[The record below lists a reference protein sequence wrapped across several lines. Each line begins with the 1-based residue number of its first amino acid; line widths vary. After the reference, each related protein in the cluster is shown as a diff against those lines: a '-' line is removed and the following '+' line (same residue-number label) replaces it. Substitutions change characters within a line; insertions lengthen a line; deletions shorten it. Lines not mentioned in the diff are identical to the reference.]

1 MKMIKRFWKRIKAS
15 WKKLKEKI
23 FGKQYTKKEIFE
35 HLFNWIIK
43 NQPAD
48 LTITCICG
56 NKLTHHDL
64 KTEFAKDYVHFMWYC
79 SRDNMT
85 TEKIYSYEMEEIKNM

>member
-1 MKMIKRFWKRIKAS
+1 MKKLWERIKAFFKKIKDR
-15 WKKLKEKI
+15 WKELRRIPTRE
-23 FGKQYTKKEIFE
+23 EIFN
-35 HLFNWIIK
+35 HLFDWIVK

-79 SRDNMT
+79 KRDNMT
-85 TEKIYSYEMEEIKNM
+85 TEKRFTHEMEEIKN